1 MISFIIPAKNEERYI
16 ADCLRSILAQKID
29 EPFEIIVV
37 DNQSSDG
44 TVKVVRENFPQV
56 KVVQQQEVGTNP
68 ARQKGF
74 ESSIGDILIFL
85 DADVRLPKGWV
96 KKVTA
101 TLRSKSNCVAI
112 SGPYLFYDF
121 PYYLKILS
129 WLYYR
134 IVVSTWQFVATK
146 LLRLPSFVIG
156 GNMVIKRHALMAV
169 GGFDTSFKFYGDD
182 TDTGRRLLK
191 IGTVLFNPRY
201 EVYTSARRYKKLGIF
216 KTIMSYLRNYFSL
229 IYKKR
234 VINKNDYEEIR

>member
-16 ADCLRSILAQKID
+16 ADCLRSISQQKIG

-37 DNQSSDG
+37 DNKSSDA
-44 TVKVVRENFPQV
+44 TVKVVERGFPQV
-56 KVVQQQEVGTNP
+56 KVVEQSEVGTNP

-74 ESSIGDILIFL
+74 EASAGDILIFL
-85 DADVRLPKGWV
+85 DADVRLPAGWTER
-96 KKVTA
+96 VT
-101 TLRSKSNCVAI
+101 TKLRSKPAYVAI

-121 PYYLKILS
+121 PGYLKILS

-134 IVVSTWQFVATK
+134 IVATTWQFVATR

-156 GNMVIKRHALMAV
+156 GNMVIKRQALTQV
-169 GGFDTSFKFYGDD
+169 GGFDTSLKFYGDD

-191 IGTVLFNPRY
+191 VGTVLFNPRY
-201 EVYTSARRYKKLGIF
+201 EVYTSARRFKKAGVF
-216 KTIMSYLRNYFSL
+216 RTTIVYLQNYFSL

-234 VINKNDYEEIR
+234 VLDKSEYEEIR